1 MNYNT
6 ITVKFKQKDLIE
18 YKTLWN
24 NQRWNEASLSLSLL
38 ASILFSQLFRDT
50 FECQVHAETGR
61 TMRLNLLLLLL
72 TSCNFTK
79 DMLAVSWE
87 HKPNLIIII
96 HSIKYMRYAYCFA
109 SLELRDI
116 LESQCCFSYVY
127 LYCSCIIH
135 VITLKKYISIPC
147 LSV

>member
-1 MNYNT
+1 MQACVGFNYIGMNYNQ
-6 ITVKFKQKDLIE
+6 ISVKFKQKALIE
-18 YKTLWN
+18 YKKLWN

-61 TMRLNLLLLLL
+61 TMRLSLLLLLL
-72 TSCNFTK
+72 TACHFTK

-96 HSIKYMRYAYCFA
+96 HSIKYMRYAYCLPLWSWGTHWRVSAGLVKSIFIA
-109 SLELRDI
+109 L
-116 LESQCCFSYVY
+116 V
-127 LYCSCIIH
+127 LYM
-135 VITLKKYISIPC
+135 
-147 LSV
+147 